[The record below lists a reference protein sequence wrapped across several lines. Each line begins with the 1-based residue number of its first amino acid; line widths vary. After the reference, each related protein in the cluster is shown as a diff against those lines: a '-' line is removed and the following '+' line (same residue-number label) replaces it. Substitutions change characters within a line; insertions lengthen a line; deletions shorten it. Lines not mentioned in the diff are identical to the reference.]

1 MPIFSGVV
9 LSILFYP
16 VYQTLHKKLY
26 GYGKD
31 DGGGEDEYPEE
42 MLLKALVV
50 HTFMIRHS
58 GFGATG
64 LEFMVCS
71 SFASILPSY
80 PITHIHGN
88 DRK

>member
-1 MPIFSGVV
+1 
-9 LSILFYP
+9 
-16 VYQTLHKKLY
+16 
-26 GYGKD
+26 
-31 DGGGEDEYPEE
+31 